1 MTRTA
6 KPLTLLIALLLL
18 MVPPTVLAD
27 DSDGDGVDDSIDDF
41 PNNACAD
48 TDTDGD
54 GLPDSVVSGCT
65 SNVVVAYTSFE
76 DPFTNGAKYYD
87 TGNGTS
93 NYYLWNNA
101 DEPHVAHNQTNGS
114 EIGFTTFY
122 TSNGGVGLTDGDYFG
137 TANYTGTVGNYTEGT
152 QGYQM
157 GDVDGTATLTLDD
170 VTADSM
176 TFDVFVQG
184 GSSNSYEDADNLII
198 RFVGSSSTVEIL
210 NITGATGS
218 SNHGGFAPYM
228 GVWTSFSA
236 NIGSLGQGSLEIE
249 LTSNSQTESIYVDN
263 VVFTG
268 TSTLTEDL
276 DDDNDGWSDVDE
288 ADCGTSPLDGND
300 VPADSDAN
308 GICDALEGD
317 DFDGDGIPNDS
328 DSDDDNDGVDDVD
341 DAFPLDSSESADAD
355 GDGVGDNADSDDDND
370 GYSDTTEAD
379 CGSDPNDAG
388 STPVDSDGDDLCD
401 DLDPD
406 DDGDGIDDGDD
417 EFPDDGTE
425 SVDSDGDGIG
435 DNADTDDDNDG
446 FSDSEELDCA
456 TDPVDEDSYPM
467 DSDGDGLCDYLDLD
481 GDNDGVNDA
490 DDYFPDDPCAF
501 TDTDGDGMPNKIEE
515 DCQTTLVEDDDDDD
529 DGWTDAIEL
538 TCGSDHMDFQSIPAD
553 LDGDGICDVSDH
565 DDDGDGTAD
574 EEDDFPNDEKE
585 WLDSDGDGQGD
596 NADTDDDG
604 DGWPDQIETACES
617 EPLDSVSV
625 PRDRDGDG
633 MCDVQDPDDDGDGI
647 ADEQD
652 AFPNDETEWG
662 DYDNDGVGDN
672 TDNDDDGDGFL
683 DSDEKTCGTDSMD
696 AGSMPVDVD
705 EDGICDSIDDNIQ
718 TGEPEEPE
726 EPTKDDSLPG
736 FPALL
741 AALAMLGATISVRHR
756 RE

>member
-18 MVPPTVLAD
+18 MTSPTVLAD

-76 DPFTNGAKYYD
+76 DPFTVDSVKYTD
-87 TGNGTS
+87 TGDENS
-93 NYYLWNNA
+93 DRYLWNNA
-101 DEPHVAHNQTNGS
+101 NEPHVAHNQTTGN
-114 EIGFTTFY
+114 EMGFTLY
-122 TSNGGVGLTDGDYFG
+122 YESNGGVGLTDGDYFG
-137 TANYTGTVGNYTEGT
+137 TVNYTGTVGNFSEGD

-157 GDVDGTATLTLDD
+157 SDVDGITTLALEQ
-170 VTADSM
+170 VTADSLSLDLFLQD
-176 TFDVFVQG
+176 TGYETSSPVDYLIIRWVTSTTSSDIINTSGYDIDSDFSAYLDTWTTATLALG
-184 GSSNSYEDADNLII
+184 GASGILEVEFSSNSALEALYLDNI
-198 RFVGSSSTVEIL
+198 
-210 NITGATGS
+210 
-218 SNHGGFAPYM
+218 
-228 GVWTSFSA
+228 
-236 NIGSLGQGSLEIE
+236 
-249 LTSNSQTESIYVDN
+249 
-263 VVFTG
+263 VFTG

-288 ADCGTSPLDGND
+288 ADCGTDSLDGND

-328 DSDDDNDGVDDVD
+328 DPDDDNDGVDDED

-401 DLDPD
+401 DLDSD
-406 DDGDGIDDGDD
+406 DDGDGIDDEDD
-417 EFPDDGTE
+417 EFPNDGTE

-456 TDPVDEDSYPM
+456 TDPMDEDSYPM
-467 DSDGDGLCDYLDLD
+467 DSDGDGVCDYLDLD
-481 GDNDGVNDA
+481 GDNDGVNDG
-490 DDYFPDDPCAF
+490 DDSFPDDPCAF

-515 DCQTTLVEDDDDDD
+515 DCQTTLVEDDDDDN
-529 DGWTDAIEL
+529 DGWHDTIEI
-538 TCGSDHMDFQSIPAD
+538 TCGSDHMDYQSTPTD
-553 LDGDGICDVSDH
+553 LDGDGICDVSDY
-565 DDDGDGTAD
+565 DDDGDGFSD
-574 EEDDFPNDEKE
+574 EDDVFPNDEKE
-585 WLDSDGDGQGD
+585 WLDTDGDGQGD

-604 DGWPDQIETACES
+604 DGWPDQIEEVCES
-617 EPLDSVSV
+617 EPLDSISV

-652 AFPNDETEWG
+652 AFPNDATEWV
-662 DYDNDGVGDN
+662 DLDEDGIGDN
-672 TDNDDDGDGFL
+672 TDADDDGDGWL
-683 DSDEKTCGTDSMD
+683 DSDENTCGTDPMD
-696 AGSMPVDVD
+696 AQSMPVDVD
-705 EDGICDSIDDNIQ
+705 EDGICDSIDDNVQ

-726 EPTKDDSLPG
+726 EPEDDSLPG

-741 AALAMLGATISVRHR
+741 AALAMLGATISIRHR